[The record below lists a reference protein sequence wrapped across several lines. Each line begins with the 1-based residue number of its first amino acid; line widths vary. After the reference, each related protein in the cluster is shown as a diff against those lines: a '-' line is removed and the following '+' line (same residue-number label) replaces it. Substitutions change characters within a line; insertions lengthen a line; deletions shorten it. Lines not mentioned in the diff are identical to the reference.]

1 MTFKNDTTMDGLLFI
16 PSLIVLTIAFGWRY
30 AIRRKPLGTQGWLV
44 TLSLAIFL
52 SFALPLVYGVWL
64 PDVFGKQHTLCS
76 ATTSTG
82 HRVSIVQYWNH
93 VDFYTTEARI
103 TSPDGVTS
111 ISTIDGDASKTWSA
125 ILEIDPSQKGATYRL
140 PNGRSGEII
149 W

>member
-1 MTFKNDTTMDGLLFI
+1 MDGIFFI
-16 PSLIVLTIAFGWRY
+16 PSLIVLAMAFGYRY
-30 AIRRKPLGTQGWLV
+30 VIRRKPLGIRGWLV
-44 TLSLAIFL
+44 SLLLVVFLSLG
-52 SFALPLVYGVWL
+52 LPLVYGVWL

-103 TSPDGVTS
+103 SDPDGVTS
-111 ISTIDGDASKTWSA
+111 VSLIDGDASKSWGA
-125 ILEIDPSQKGATYRL
+125 VLEIHPSQKSATYRL
-140 PNGRSGEII
+140 PNGRVGTIT

>member
-1 MTFKNDTTMDGLLFI
+1 MDVILFI
-16 PSLIVLTIAFGWRY
+16 PSLIVLAMAFGYRY
-30 AIRRKPLGTQGWLV
+30 VIRRKPLGIRGWLV
-44 TLSLAIFL
+44 SLLLVVFLSLG
-52 SFALPLVYGVWL
+52 LPLVYGVWL

-103 TSPDGVTS
+103 SDPDGATS
-111 ISTIDGDASKTWSA
+111 VSLIDGDASKSWGA
-125 ILEIDPSQKGATYRL
+125 VLEIHPSQKSATYRL
-140 PNGRSGEII
+140 PNGRVGAII

>member
-1 MTFKNDTTMDGLLFI
+1 M
-16 PSLIVLTIAFGWRY
+16 
-30 AIRRKPLGTQGWLV
+30 V
-44 TLSLAIFL
+44 TLSLAVFL

-76 ATTSTG
+76 ARTSTG
-82 HRVSIVQYWNH
+82 YQISIVQYWNH

-103 TSPDGVTS
+103 TGPDGVTS

-125 ILEIDPSQKGATYRL
+125 TLEIDSSQKGATYRL
-140 PNGRSGEII
+140 PDGKIGKLT